1 MVSSHRYDMCFALTH
16 SLCRYNE
23 AIVLCKAPQ
32 DVAWHASALEG
43 LATIPIVEAWS
54 STHGIVRMLRG
65 SRVTPLA
72 DRSSRMAQPT
82 TRIRGQMSLTRS
94 LRPLPYISVL
104 YQPLNQRPLFPFLPI
119 FIALR
124 SCDIVP
130 SSIPSGHPKVGVPLP
145 SLRCSNLVHHHSYPL
160 HCPTTPAQPLAQA
173 QGTHTLLL
181 NG

>member
-1 MVSSHRYDMCFALTH
+1 MCFALTH

-65 SRVTPLA
+65 SRVPPLA

-94 LRPLPYISVL
+94 LRPLPYISVP
-104 YQPLNQRPLFPFLPI
+104 YQPLNQRPPFPFLPI
-119 FIALR
+119 FIALQ
-124 SCDIVP
+124 SYDIAP
-130 SSIPSGHPKVGVPLP
+130 SSILSGPPKAGVPSHSPSCSSPVPHSSSRLRYLITRLP
-145 SLRCSNLVHHHSYPL
+145 
-160 HCPTTPAQPLAQA
+160 
-173 QGTHTLLL
+173 
-181 NG
+181 